1 MDINADVV
9 AFINLLQLLRSPEN
23 IVRSD
28 AEKRYADA
36 CKTDPARVFACLA
49 SCVTHHD
56 EVVRIQ
62 SATLLRRAALAEA
75 DPWHKATAVH
85 PLALAYESTSAVRR
99 VLVAAIAVIAQA
111 SPWSDLVP
119 FAFKLMTENAE
130 AAIGLLSEIMNSHMQ
145 EIISNGQELVKIVN
159 QGLSSKNLAAS
170 TIVMISEMVQTVDGT
185 ETMKQIQQILPKI
198 EDSLRSL
205 TDTGSL
211 STALQSLIVL
221 AEHHPTFFKPRYQ
234 TWIDLM
240 LEIASASSLDPEVR
254 LLSFEWV
261 STLTAATKG
270 LLKVVTDFPIRVL
283 SVAFLFLCEVGD
295 DDESDD
301 GLHKEGEAK
310 VDFFV
315 KKLSFKVS
323 VKPLMTLTARHV
335 TSNSWQE
342 RVAAAMAIRA
352 SGEYADEDSAD
363 QMAEALQQ
371 LLRDNHQRV
380 RFAAFFA
387 LGQLCHDRS
396 SNFHERWCDKFM
408 PVLMQGCNDTN
419 VIAVKAISALEAHF
433 HGLSED
439 DIRRFSDM
447 LIPILMQKLQS
458 TDPKIIIAS
467 LEAIGA
473 LAISLDDGFDSCY
486 DALVPLL
493 LRALTGEAEKNIREK
508 AFECISLTGF
518 AVSKEKF
525 APAAATAL
533 NSMFANTKMS
543 QLSDCNNDA
552 IKRICKVLGKDF
564 AVFLPHFVPP
574 ILQALELDDVFSTD
588 IQGENE
594 DDLVVAA
601 ENTMLRVKTGQL
613 TEMVA
618 LLNLLEVF
626 MKCTAEGYLDFVHL
640 TSAALAKLL
649 CYPTSSDLS
658 PITSELRDALYPCW
672 AELVGVSGT
681 QGSLNGSL
689 VSELVQNFV
698 DQVGS
703 DLVKADEADEIASM
717 ASGIVTIL
725 HRAGIGTLR
734 AEQVQRICEL
744 AVAEINQSFQRDG
757 AVFEE
762 QASSNDPPSTDS
774 ETDDEHKC
782 RNELLGIITACMKAD
797 ARAFIASTWP
807 TLQILLQQWFS
818 SYGHLGG
825 AKLALHL
832 ASDICQH
839 LGEEAVALLTGCMDQ
854 IIKAL
859 NSRSKEERHWAA
871 FTVNFAARSAA
882 FAPFASRAVERL
894 KGQLEGDGEI
904 AALIQLCLAHPT
916 ACADIGSCWA
926 LCLEALPL
934 KAEISE
940 CCRLNKCIFAEVQAG
955 SLKGLLAAR
964 ALGYLCEV
972 SGNKELCDEELQ
984 TALSESLKQ
993 LPEKAYN
1000 DLFSVLTSAQ
1010 QKKLQRIVTWPEA
1023 LFYP

>member
-1 MDINADVV
+1 MAKSCKIPDIHYNGKIKADVWQDPT
-9 AFINLLQLLRSPEN
+9 L
-23 IVRSD
+23 SD
-28 AEKRYADA
+28 A
-36 CKTDPARVFACLA
+36 
-49 SCVTHHD
+49 
-56 EVVRIQ
+56 
-62 SATLLRRAALAEA
+62 
-75 DPWHKATAVH
+75 
-85 PLALAYESTSAVRR
+85 
-99 VLVAAIAVIAQA
+99 VIV
-111 SPWSDLVP
+111 WCFL
-119 FAFKLMTENAE
+119 E

-185 ETMKQIQQILPKI
+185 ETVKQIQQILPKI

-363 QMAEALQQ
+363 QMAEALLQ
-371 LLRDNHQRV
+371 LLRGNHQRV

-564 AVFLPHFVPP
+564 EVFLPHFVPP

-626 MKCTAEGYLDFVHL
+626 MKCTAEGYLDFVHP

-681 QGSLNGSL
+681 QGSRNGSL

-734 AEQVQRICEL
+734 AEQVQQICEL

-807 TLQILLQQWFS
+807 TLQTLLQQWFS

-854 IIKAL
+854 IIKA
-859 NSRSKEERHWAA
+859 
-871 FTVNFAARSAA
+871 
-882 FAPFASRAVERL
+882 
-894 KGQLEGDGEI
+894 
-904 AALIQLCLAHPT
+904 
-916 ACADIGSCWA
+916 
-926 LCLEALPL
+926 
-934 KAEISE
+934 
-940 CCRLNKCIFAEVQAG
+940 
-955 SLKGLLAAR
+955 
-964 ALGYLCEV
+964 
-972 SGNKELCDEELQ
+972 
-984 TALSESLKQ
+984 
-993 LPEKAYN
+993 
-1000 DLFSVLTSAQ
+1000 SV
-1010 QKKLQRIVTWPEA
+1010 A
-1023 LFYP
+1023 LFVWGSS